1 MQHIDHLNKL
11 KTISLGIDTYHEN
24 VIFMRSDCPICRSEG
39 FTALTR
45 LVVHHN
51 QNSIIATLNVIHSNL
66 LQENEAALSDMAQKR
81 LLVNEGD
88 FISISHLKPIESLSD
103 VRAKM
108 YHKKIDET
116 AYHRIINDITNG
128 LYSDIEIAAFIA
140 ACAGDNL
147 DLDEIT
153 WLTKAMIDSGFK
165 LKWDKKIILDKHCV
179 GGLPGNRT
187 TPIIV
192 AIVAAAGLT
201 IPKTSSRA
209 ITSPAGTADTMETM
223 TNVNLSIETIKE
235 VVDKEGGCFAWG
247 GSVKLSPADD
257 MLITIEKALDIDSSG
272 QMIASVLSKKAAAG
286 STHVVIEIPLGET
299 AKVRTL
305 DEALQLQYY
314 LKAVGSAINLMVE
327 VLITDGSQP
336 IGKGIGPALEAMDVL
351 AVLRNQKDAPL
362 DLKEKSLMIAGVLLE
377 LSGKVEK
384 GKGSTEAKK
393 ILENGTAYAKFMA
406 ICIAQGGFTEPK
418 FAAHKIEIKSEVA
431 GIVTA
436 IDNRKLAKIAKFAG
450 APNCPSAGIYFN
462 APIGTKVQKQ
472 QTLFTIYAESEGEL
486 QYTVD
491 YLKST
496 NHIVKII

>member
-1 MQHIDHLNKL
+1 
-11 KTISLGIDTYHEN
+11 
-24 VIFMRSDCPICRSEG
+24 
-39 FTALTR
+39 
-45 LVVHHN
+45 
-51 QNSIIATLNVIHSNL
+51 
-66 LQENEAALSDMAQKR
+66 
-81 LLVNEGD
+81 
-88 FISISHLKPIESLSD
+88 
-103 VRAKM
+103 M

-153 WLTKAMIDSGFK
+153 WLTKAMIDLGFK
-165 LKWDKKIILDKHCV
+165 LNGTKKLSLINIALAAC
-179 GGLPGNRT
+179 PGTRT

-209 ITSPAGTADTMETM
+209 ITLPAGTADTMETM

-327 VLITDGSQP
+327 VLITD
-336 IGKGIGPALEAMDVL
+336 
-351 AVLRNQKDAPL
+351 RFNPL
-362 DLKEKSLMIAGVLLE
+362 V
-377 LSGKVEK
+377 KV
-384 GKGSTEAKK
+384 SDPPWRQW
-393 ILENGTAYAKFMA
+393 M
-406 ICIAQGGFTEPK
+406 CW
-418 FAAHKIEIKSEVA
+418 
-431 GIVTA
+431 
-436 IDNRKLAKIAKFAG
+436 R
-450 APNCPSAGIYFN
+450 C
-462 APIGTKVQKQ
+462 
-472 QTLFTIYAESEGEL
+472 
-486 QYTVD
+486 
-491 YLKST
+491 
-496 NHIVKII
+496 